1 MSTVHTWQTIIEIIA
16 AAFLI
21 YALFHEDKF
30 IAFEERL
37 IKTFR
42 GNK

>member
-1 MSTVHTWQTIIEIIA
+1 MSTVHTWQTILEMGM

-21 YALFHEDKF
+21 WGLFHEDKF
-30 IAFEERL
+30 IAFEERI
-37 IKTFR
+37 IKKFR